1 MKVLI
6 VVLIVVIVVLVI
18 MLIAS
23 VLTNRGAGVRRG
35 ELKRANNAKHIA
47 QQNLTALEIAV
58 DKIELETDRYSDIE
72 NVLATAVRGHI
83 REYRKGRIDQT
94 A

>member
-1 MKVLI
+1 MKILI

-23 VLTNRGAGVRRG
+23 VLTNRGANVRRG
-35 ELKRANNAKHIA
+35 ELKRANNARHA
-47 QQNLTALEIAV
+47 AEQNLTALEIAV
-58 DKIELETDRYSDIE
+58 DKIESETDKFSDIDS
-72 NVLATAVRGHI
+72 VLAASVRQCI
-83 REYRKGRIDQT
+83 REYRQGRINQT